1 MKKVE
6 NINLGGHP
14 FTIDED
20 AFLHLK
26 NYLNSIHKHFS
37 DSEGCDEIME
47 DIESRMAELFQ
58 EKMKGHSIITN
69 KELDSIVAIMGTPEE
84 FGAESIS
91 EPVRHSS
98 KEKASHKTNYTS
110 ATNKSKRR
118 LFRDPDEKIVAGV
131 CSGIASYL
139 GIDDPLWVRIVMA
152 VLIFG
157 AGIGFPLYL
166 FLWIIVP
173 KAKNASDKLAMKGE
187 PINVES
193 IARTVEDELSDLQAK
208 LTDLS
213 KDFQSKKK
221 RK

>member
-14 FTIDED
+14 FTIDDE
-20 AFLHLK
+20 AFIHLK
-26 NYLNSIHKHFS
+26 SYLNSIHKHFS

-58 EKMKGHSIITN
+58 ERMKGYGIITN
-69 KELDSIVAIMGTPEE
+69 KDLDSIVAIMGTPEE

-91 EPVRHSS
+91 ESHTHSTTY
-98 KEKASHKTNYTS
+98 KASQKTNYTS
-110 ATNKSKRR
+110 STKKSNRR

-139 GIDDPLWVRIVMA
+139 GVHDPLWVRIVMA

-157 AGIGFPLYL
+157 AGIGLPLYL